1 MLMLTSSVK
10 NNEKPQAKQRLLLL
24 QDSDH
29 FTVDLENS
37 LLSSNYTI
45 CKGHSRALAFLKL
58 QDFDLI
64 LLDEHS
70 PSISDD
76 ISTPVLYMCS
86 GWNKSNLFNYDDFI
100 LKPFISE
107 ELLLR
112 IEKLIKRRQNY
123 GIAGTAEITHSCYI
137 DGNARLVYIDKKPK
151 HLTPKE
157 YTLFELLYVNNGQI
171 ISIDQIIA
179 KLWPANTN
187 ATAKDVQQYI
197 YSLRKKLEP
206 DLSNPCIIQN
216 QPGFGY
222 KLVAYIQYKE
232 SA

>member
-1 MLMLTSSVK
+1 MFTSSVK
-10 NNEKPQAKQRLLLL
+10 NNEKPRAKQRILLI
-24 QDSDH
+24 QDSDN

-37 LLSSNYTI
+37 LSSASYTI
-45 CKGHSRALAFLKL
+45 CKPSIRNHTKL
-58 QDFDLI
+58 DQQNYDLI

-70 PSISDD
+70 TIFSND
-76 ISTPVLYMCS
+76 ISVPILYMCN
-86 GWNKSNLFNYDDFI
+86 GFNDDRIFDYDDFI
-100 LKPFISE
+100 LKPVTPE

-112 IEKLIKRRQNY
+112 IEKLIKKQHKCEN
-123 GIAGTAEITHSCYI
+123 IETEQITHSCYI
-137 DGNARLVYIDKKPK
+137 DGNARLVYIDKQPK

-171 ISIDQIIA
+171 ISIKQIIE
-179 KLWPANTN
+179 KLWPANNN

-197 YSLRKKLEP
+197 YSLRKKIEP
-206 DLSNPCIIQN
+206 DVSNPCIIQN